1 VKPAL
6 LRVFLRLE
14 FLHGM
19 SCLFYIG
26 KYNNSRI
33 TVMNAPSSP
42 RSPVTR
48 LYQPAVGVSPFVRAF
63 ILRDTR
69 GSALRGDQ
77 LLNRFPA
84 SPHCLLIWFLDGEVE
99 LLHDAGG
106 QRGTLISGCVASGC
120 HTEPALSRSR
130 GEVRTFMAMF
140 YPDAFHALFGVDLAL
155 LQNRSLPVRDVLP
168 PRALELVAAVE
179 AATSE
184 TARQAVVERFVMEHA
199 RHHRL
204 PAWARIRRMGSG
216 ITLGMASAMLG
227 IGPRQLQRLAL
238 REAGAR
244 LQTLVRLRRGER
256 SFLRAQRMVGKGEP
270 LAMADHALACDYAD
284 QSHMA
289 RECKAQTGRTPAQLA
304 RDVLH
309 EEADWIYRLEFAD
322 DEDTPPA
329 RST

>member
-1 VKPAL
+1 
-6 LRVFLRLE
+6 
-14 FLHGM
+14 
-19 SCLFYIG
+19 
-26 KYNNSRI
+26 
-33 TVMNAPSSP
+33 MNAPSP
-42 RSPVTR
+42 LRSPVTR
-48 LYQPAVGVSPFVRAF
+48 LYQPRVEVSPFVRAF

-69 GSALRGDQ
+69 GSALQGEQ

-106 QRGTLISGCVASGC
+106 QRGVLISGCVASGC
-120 HTEPALSRSR
+120 HTQPAVSRSR

-155 LQNRSLPVRDVLP
+155 LQNRSLPARDVLP
-168 PRALELVAAVE
+168 QRALELVDAVE
-179 AATSE
+179 AAQSDDE
-184 TARQAVVERFVMEHA
+184 RQAIIERCVMDHA
-199 RHHRL
+199 RHHKL
-204 PAWARIRRMGSG
+204 PAWLRIRRMGSR
-216 ITLGMASAMLG
+216 ITLGMASSLLG

-238 REAGAR
+238 REAGAK
-244 LQTLVRLRRGER
+244 LQTLIRLRRGER
-256 SFLRAQRMVGKGEP
+256 SFLRAQRMAANGEP
-270 LAMADHALACDYAD
+270 LALADHALACDYAD

-304 RDVLH
+304 RDVLI

-322 DEDTPPA
+322 DEDIPPT

>member
-1 VKPAL
+1 
-6 LRVFLRLE
+6 
-14 FLHGM
+14 
-19 SCLFYIG
+19 
-26 KYNNSRI
+26 
-33 TVMNAPSSP
+33 MNAPSSL

-48 LYQPAVGVSPFVRAF
+48 LYQPHVEAAPFVRAF

-69 GSALRGDQ
+69 ACALEGDR

-106 QRGTLISGCVASGC
+106 QQGTVISGCVASGC
-120 HTEPALSRSR
+120 HTQPALSRSR
-130 GEVRTFMAMF
+130 GDVRTFMAMF

-155 LQNRSLPVRDVLP
+155 LQNRSLPARAILP
-168 PRALELVAAVE
+168 PRALELVAEVE
-179 AATSE
+179 AAQSDA
-184 TARQAVVERFVMEHA
+184 ARQSLVERFVMEHA
-199 RHHRL
+199 QHHKL
-204 PAWARIRRMGSG
+204 PAWLRIRRMGTR
-216 ITLGMASAMLG
+216 ITLGMASSMLG

-238 REAGAR
+238 RELGTN
-244 LQTLVRLRRGER
+244 LQTLMRLRRGER
-256 SFLRAQRMVGKGEP
+256 SFLRAQRMAGKGEP
-270 LAMADHALACDYAD
+270 LALADHALACDYAD

-309 EEADWIYRLEFAD
+309 EEADWIYRLEFPD
-322 DEDTPPA
+322 DEDAPPT

>member
-1 VKPAL
+1 
-6 LRVFLRLE
+6 
-14 FLHGM
+14 M

-26 KYNNSRI
+26 KNNNSRI
-33 TVMNAPSSP
+33 TVMNAPSSL
-42 RSPVTR
+42 RSPITR
-48 LYQPAVGVSPFVRAF
+48 LYQPRVEVSPFVRAF
-63 ILRDTR
+63 ITRDTR
-69 GSALRGDQ
+69 GCALDGDQ

-106 QRGTLISGCVASGC
+106 QAGTLISGCVASGC
-120 HTEPALSRSR
+120 HTQPAVSRSR

-140 YPDAFHALFGVDLAL
+140 YPDAFHALFGVDLAP
-155 LQNRSLPVRDVLP
+155 LQNRSLPARAILP
-168 PRALELVAAVE
+168 PCALPLVAEVE
-179 AATSE
+179 AAQCDA
-184 TARQAVVERFVMEHA
+184 ARQAAVERFVMEHA

-204 PAWARIRRMGSG
+204 PAWLRIRR
-216 ITLGMASAMLG
+216 ITLGMASSMLG

-238 REAGAR
+238 REAGAN
-244 LQTLVRLRRGER
+244 LQTLMRLRRGER

-270 LAMADHALACDYAD
+270 LALADHALACDYAD

-304 RDVLH
+304 RDVLV
-309 EEADWIYRLEFAD
+309 EEADWIYRLEFSD
-322 DEDTPPA
+322 DEDAPPT

>member
-1 VKPAL
+1 
-6 LRVFLRLE
+6 
-14 FLHGM
+14 M

-26 KYNNSRI
+26 KNNNIRI
-33 TVMNAPSSP
+33 RLMNAPSAL

-48 LYQPAVGVSPFVRAF
+48 LYQPRVDVSPFVRAF
-63 ILRDTR
+63 IMRDTR
-69 GSALRGDQ
+69 ACALQGDQ

-84 SPHCLLIWFLDGEVE
+84 SAHCLLIWFLDGEVE

-106 QRGTLISGCVASGC
+106 QLGTRISGCVASGC
-120 HTEPALSRSR
+120 HTQPALSRSS

-155 LQNRSLPVRDVLP
+155 LQNRSLPARDILP
-168 PRALELVAAVE
+168 PRALALVDAVE
-179 AATSE
+179 VAPSDA
-184 TARQAVVERFVMEHA
+184 ARQAVVEAFVMEHA
-199 RHHRL
+199 RHNKQTAL
-204 PAWARIRRMGSG
+204 PAWLRIRRMGSR

-244 LQTLVRLRRGER
+244 LQTLMRLRRGER
-256 SFLRAQRMVGKGEP
+256 SFLRAQRMAGKGEP
-270 LAMADHALACDYAD
+270 LALADHALACDYAD

-322 DEDTPPA
+322 DEDAPPT